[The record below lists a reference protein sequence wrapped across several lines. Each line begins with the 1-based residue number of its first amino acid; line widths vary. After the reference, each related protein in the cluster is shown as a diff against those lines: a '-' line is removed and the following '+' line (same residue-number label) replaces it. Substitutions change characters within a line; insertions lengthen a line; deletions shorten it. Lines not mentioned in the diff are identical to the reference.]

1 MASYFLTNEFTPVPS
16 ATLAPF
22 ETGESYKVTAGK
34 ITKEVKDFKTVTRQ
48 VIANLE
54 GGYYNPAPGYNH
66 PGSRDPRYS
75 TSGETM
81 FGIDRKAGG
90 TINTGAAGKKFWKK
104 IDEIQAKTKWTW
116 NYIPPD
122 PLQTELIDL
131 VIQMQEEP
139 FNRYLKIYVPDSK
152 AQAVIKSDG
161 RLLFNFVYATWNGP
175 GWFQGWGKE
184 ISEAYKKGKT
194 SSEDLLKLFVARR
207 INNANVLN
215 GGNKQNSLI
224 NQGGNK
230 IKNLVGL
237 Q

>member
-1 MASYFLTNEFTPVPS
+1 
-16 ATLAPF
+16 
-22 ETGESYKVTAGK
+22 
-34 ITKEVKDFKTVTRQ
+34 
-48 VIANLE
+48 
-54 GGYYNPAPGYNH
+54 
-66 PGSRDPRYS
+66 
-75 TSGETM
+75 
-81 FGIDRKAGG
+81 
-90 TINTGAAGKKFWKK
+90 
-104 IDEIQAKTKWTW
+104 
-116 NYIPPD
+116 
-122 PLQTELIDL
+122 
-131 VIQMQEEP
+131 MQEEP
-139 FNRYLKIYVPDSK
+139 FNRYLKIYVPDPK

-207 INNANVLN
+207 INNTNVLN